1 MSTIT
6 SFFKE
11 ERDSSHFLEYFKI
24 RALFKGALLI
34 EEAGWGWGGGGVIK
48 VMLKIT
54 EIIVAKIKI
63 FGQDHGWILTKFA
76 KQKNEA
82 NIQPF

>member
-1 MSTIT
+1 M
-6 SFFKE
+6 
-11 ERDSSHFLEYFKI
+11 LGYFKI
-24 RALFKGALLI
+24 LALFKGAGLI
-34 EEAGWGWGGGGVIK
+34 EEEGGGGGWPIK

-63 FGQDHGWILTKFA
+63 FGQDVGILTKFA